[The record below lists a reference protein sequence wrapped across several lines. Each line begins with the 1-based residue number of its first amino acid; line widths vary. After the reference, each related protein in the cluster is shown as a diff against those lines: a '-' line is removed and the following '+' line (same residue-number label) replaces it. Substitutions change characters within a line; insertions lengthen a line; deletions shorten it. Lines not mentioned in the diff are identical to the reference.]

1 MLKKHRKMIAAKS
14 FEFLAL
20 GRNSTLDSRV
30 DRSPTEDSA
39 VTDLDYSDG
48 SDSPPDY
55 EEVAD
60 AQEMVFNIHNDTLYS
75 KVSARRHF

>member
-20 GRNSTLDSRV
+20 GRGNSTLDSRV

-75 KVSARRHF
+75 KVSARLH